1 MILVQKT
8 KKPNAL
14 EENVRLLTGT
24 LATGKALEGFGTD
37 GVPIQ
42 VGRVRMTS
50 RGQLPKE

>member
-1 MILVQKT
+1 MIFYKKS

-14 EENVRLLTGT
+14 EQNVSFLTGN
-24 LATGKALEGFGTD
+24 LATGKALEGFDTN

-42 VGRVRMTS
+42 VGGVRMKS